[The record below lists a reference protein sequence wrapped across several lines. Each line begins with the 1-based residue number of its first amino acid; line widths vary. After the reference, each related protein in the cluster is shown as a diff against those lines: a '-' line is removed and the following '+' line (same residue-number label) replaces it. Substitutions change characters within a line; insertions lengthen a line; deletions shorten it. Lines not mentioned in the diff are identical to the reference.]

1 MTAAVV
7 LLPRQFI
14 LVLQVREV
22 STSADKGTKQ
32 FSVAVRVESNQ
43 VVTLDFVLV
52 LLRFEIEF

>member
-7 LLPRQFI
+7 LLPRQFM

-22 STSADKGTKQ
+22 STRADNGTKQ

-43 VVTLDFVLV
+43 VVTLDF
-52 LLRFEIEF
+52 EIG